1 MKVDLPEDYRPS
13 EEETYRNPK
22 QLEYFKQKLVGW
34 REQLVEGSLEISKQ
48 LKEKSLRQ
56 PDIVDQGALET
67 DKSLKLRTRNRYIK
81 LINKIND
88 ALERISN
95 TTYGYCEETG
105 KEIGIR
111 PLEARPTATLC
122 LEAQQRHEQAERRTR
137 VRRPKTSPSK
147 GGEVMKG
154 YEADD
159 VLGIYQKDGSVK
171 CRECMNEEDWKNLT
185 QEDIITS
192 KAIERGGEW
201 ICCDYCEKKL

>member
-1 MKVDLPEDYRPS
+1 M
-13 EEETYRNPK
+13 NPK
-22 QLEYFKQKLVGW
+22 QLEYFKQKLLRW
-34 REQLVEGSLEISKQ
+34 REQLVEESLKISKQ

-67 DKSLKLRTRNRYIK
+67 DKALKLRTRNRYIK

-88 ALERISN
+88 ALGRISN
-95 TTYGYCEETG
+95 ATYGYCEETG

-111 PLEARPTATLC
+111 RLEARPIATLS

-159 VLGIYQKDGSVK
+159 LLGIYQEDGNVK
-171 CRECMNEEDWKNLT
+171 CRECMNEEDWKDLT

-192 KAIERGGEW
+192 KAMERGSEW
-201 ICCDYCEKKL
+201 ICCDYCEEKL